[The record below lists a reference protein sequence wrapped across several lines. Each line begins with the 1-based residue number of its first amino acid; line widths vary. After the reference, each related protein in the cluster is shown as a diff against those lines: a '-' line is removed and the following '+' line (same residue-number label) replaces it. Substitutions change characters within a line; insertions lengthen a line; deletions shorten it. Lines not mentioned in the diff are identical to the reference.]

1 MPNRT
6 NKFPNQVVTAARF
19 IDFLKTLPP
28 DTPLVLSRDSEGNG
42 FSTLT
47 DFGVSGLQDVA
58 DLDMDKG
65 STYIKTK
72 QALVLY
78 PD

>member
-1 MPNRT
+1 MSNA
-6 NKFPNQVVTAARF
+6 NAIVTAKRF
-19 IDFLKTLPP
+19 IAYLKTLPP
-28 DTPLVLSRDSEGNG
+28 DTPIVLSRDSEGNG

-58 DLDMDKG
+58 DLDMDNFA
-65 STYIKTK
+65 TPLTAK
-72 QALVLY
+72 QALVIY